1 LAWIGRFEQLNQQS
15 YGKDK
20 MVDKKQKIIIIVG
33 LTLGILCGLFPPR
46 VRIHQDKKLYALHA
60 RRGFLFSSNLYF
72 KQHYDPVTKMGTSAE
87 QYSID
92 QTKLF
97 IEWMFIGMS
106 TALAAIICYHPRVK
120 KDYGV

>member
-1 LAWIGRFEQLNQQS
+1 LD
-15 YGKDK
+15 GKDK
-20 MVDKKQKIIIIVG
+20 IVNKKQKTIIIVG

-46 VRIHQDKKLYALHA
+46 VRVHQDKKLYGTHA
-60 RRGFLFSSNLYF
+60 RRGFLFSRNLYF

-106 TALAAIICYHPRVK
+106 TALAAVIRYRPRIK
-120 KDYGV
+120 KNSGV